1 MPNTKLTEPEA
12 SPSDK
17 AGKTLIERIASLFHE
32 EDADER
38 LAVREMLREAF
49 RRNIFDEEA
58 LSMMEGALSM
68 SDIRASDLMVPRAKV
83 NAVDFSEPRSQ
94 WLPKLIA
101 TGHSRFPAVEDDL
114 DNVLGILHAKDLL
127 QLLVKPDADPKRF
140 IRPARFIPETQPVNL
155 LLRDF
160 KAQKSHLA
168 LVIDEYGSVSG
179 LITIE
184 DVIEQIVGD
193 ISDEFDRDTDS
204 LNIMPD
210 GAGRW
215 RVKAVTTLEQFNEY
229 FGSDLEDDF
238 CETVGGLVT
247 DRLEHVPHAGEVV
260 VEKGFR
266 FRILLGD
273 DRQVRL
279 LAVEKADA

>member
-1 MPNTKLTEPEA
+1 
-12 SPSDK
+12 
-17 AGKTLIERIASLFHE
+17 
-32 EDADER
+32 
-38 LAVREMLREAF
+38 
-49 RRNIFDEEA
+49 
-58 LSMMEGALSM
+58 
-68 SDIRASDLMVPRAKV
+68 MVPRAKV

-273 DRQVRL
+273 DRQARL

>member
-1 MPNTKLTEPEA
+1 MPNTKLTEPEV

-17 AGKTLIERIASLFHE
+17 TGKTLIERIASLFHE

-58 LSMMEGALSM
+58 LSMMEGALSV
-68 SDIRASDLMVPRAKV
+68 SEIRASDLMVPRAKV
-83 NAVDFSEPRSQ
+83 NAVDFSEPRSE

-101 TGHSRFPAVEDDL
+101 TGHSRFPAVENDL

-273 DRQVRL
+273 DRQARL

>member
-58 LSMMEGALSM
+58 LSMMEGALSV
-68 SDIRASDLMVPRAKV
+68 SEIRASDLMVPRAKV
-83 NAVDFSEPRSQ
+83 NAVDFSGPRSQ

-273 DRQVRL
+273 DRQARL

>member
-1 MPNTKLTEPEA
+1 MPNTKLTEPEV

-17 AGKTLIERIASLFHE
+17 TGKTLIERIASLFHE

-58 LSMMEGALSM
+58 LSMMEGALSV
-68 SDIRASDLMVPRAKV
+68 SEIRASDLMVPRAKV

-273 DRQVRL
+273 DRQARL

>member
-1 MPNTKLTEPEA
+1 MPNTKLTEPEV

-17 AGKTLIERIASLFHE
+17 TGKTLIERIASLFHE

-83 NAVDFSEPRSQ
+83 NAVDFSEPRSE

-101 TGHSRFPAVEDDL
+101 TGHSRFPAVENDL

-273 DRQVRL
+273 DRQARL

>member
-1 MPNTKLTEPEA
+1 MPNTKLTELEV

-68 SDIRASDLMVPRAKV
+68 SDIRAGDLMVPRAKV

-127 QLLVKPDADPKRF
+127 QLLLKPDADPKRF

-273 DRQVRL
+273 DRQARL

>member
-1 MPNTKLTEPEA
+1 MPNTKLTEPEV

-210 GAGRW
+210 GAGLW
-215 RVKAVTTLEQFNEY
+215 RVKAVTTLEQFNAY

-273 DRQVRL
+273 DRQARL

>member
-68 SDIRASDLMVPRAKV
+68 SDIRAGDLMVPRAKV

-210 GAGRW
+210 GAGLW
-215 RVKAVTTLEQFNEY
+215 RVKAVTTLEQFNAY

-273 DRQVRL
+273 DRQARL

>member
-58 LSMMEGALSM
+58 LSMMEGALSV
-68 SDIRASDLMVPRAKV
+68 SEIRASDLMVPRAKV

-210 GAGRW
+210 GAGLW
-215 RVKAVTTLEQFNEY
+215 RVKAVTTLEQFNAY

-273 DRQVRL
+273 DRQARL

>member
-58 LSMMEGALSM
+58 LSMMEGALSV
-68 SDIRASDLMVPRAKV
+68 SEIRASDLMVPRAKV

-215 RVKAVTTLEQFNEY
+215 RVKAVTTLEQFNDY

-273 DRQVRL
+273 DRQARL

>member
-17 AGKTLIERIASLFHE
+17 TGKTLIERIASLFHE

-58 LSMMEGALSM
+58 LSMMEGALSV
-68 SDIRASDLMVPRAKV
+68 SEIRASDLMVPRAKV

-127 QLLVKPDADPKRF
+127 QLLLKPDADPKSF

-273 DRQVRL
+273 DRQARL

>member
-17 AGKTLIERIASLFHE
+17 TGKTLIERIASLFHE

-58 LSMMEGALSM
+58 LSMMEGALSV
-68 SDIRASDLMVPRAKV
+68 SEIRASDLMVPRAKV

-215 RVKAVTTLEQFNEY
+215 RVKAVTTLEQFNDY

-273 DRQVRL
+273 DRQARL

>member
-1 MPNTKLTEPEA
+1 MPNTKLTELEA

-58 LSMMEGALSM
+58 LSMMEGALSV
-68 SDIRASDLMVPRAKV
+68 SEIRASDLMVPRAKV

-273 DRQVRL
+273 DRQARL